1 MFSYREPMGYR
12 IKHALYM
19 YFEEVRQVV
28 VPLGR
33 QTTITLFG
41 RVNQN
46 VASGVKSGIYDF
58 LVVSCFWKHARG
70 AVLCS
75 DKPIKITRI
84 YCIWLGST
92 VVERRSLAAELSL
105 STCS

>member
-46 VASGVKSGIYDF
+46 VASGLVSTISLLF
-58 LVVSCFWKHARG
+58 LAF
-70 AVLCS
+70 
-75 DKPIKITRI
+75 
-84 YCIWLGST
+84 GST
-92 VVERRSLAAELSL
+92 RVVQFCVQISRSKSREFTAFGWVAQW
-105 STCS
+105 